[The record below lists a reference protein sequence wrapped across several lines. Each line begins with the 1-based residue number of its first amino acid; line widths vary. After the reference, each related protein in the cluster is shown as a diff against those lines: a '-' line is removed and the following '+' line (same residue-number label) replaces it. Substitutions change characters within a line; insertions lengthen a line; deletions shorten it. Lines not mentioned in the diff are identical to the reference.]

1 MRAAV
6 EVCSHFFARVTNT
19 IYFSGQILLKRKGQE
34 WDFDFPNL
42 PLFFYDDICMM
53 AKESTPSKTGHS
65 LVAMLNSK
73 WIGVKVVSNRRLHHS
88 RPLCHNAFLA
98 LGLHRREPL
107 VGTHLFPNDP
117 QLTTIRTPILRSRSP
132 NSKSFA
138 INLGYLEKK
147 LEKVEN
153 VLHCSA
159 KLTLIQFLPIYNS
172 ISILIFQVV
181 WSFPL

>member
-19 IYFSGQILLKRKGQE
+19 IYFSGQILLKGKGQE

-73 WIGVKVVSNRRLHHS
+73 
-88 RPLCHNAFLA
+88 
-98 LGLHRREPL
+98 
-107 VGTHLFPNDP
+107 
-117 QLTTIRTPILRSRSP
+117 
-132 NSKSFA
+132 
-138 INLGYLEKK
+138 
-147 LEKVEN
+147 
-153 VLHCSA
+153 
-159 KLTLIQFLPIYNS
+159 
-172 ISILIFQVV
+172 
-181 WSFPL
+181 

>member
-1 MRAAV
+1 MTKANPTKKR
-6 EVCSHFFARVTNT
+6 EHLLKFLSKKCSLHSKCYIVFYPVNYSYCVTILQIDTKNCCQ
-19 IYFSGQILLKRKGQE
+19 FVVNSDLGCRKPLILLG
-34 WDFDFPNL
+34 F
-42 PLFFYDDICMM
+42 
-53 AKESTPSKTGHS
+53 
-65 LVAMLNSK
+65 LVQ
-73 WIGVKVVSNRRLHHS
+73 RLH
-88 RPLCHNAFLA
+88 C
-98 LGLHRREPL
+98 REPL

-159 KLTLIQFLPIYNS
+159 KLTLIQFLLIYNS
-172 ISILIFQVV
+172 TSILIFQVV
-181 WSFPL
+181 

>member
-1 MRAAV
+1 MPVKIGNSAV
-6 EVCSHFFARVTNT
+6 E
-19 IYFSGQILLKRKGQE
+19 LLIFKR
-34 WDFDFPNL
+34 FL
-42 PLFFYDDICMM
+42 LFIKRF
-53 AKESTPSKTGHS
+53 
-65 LVAMLNSK
+65 
-73 WIGVKVVSNRRLHHS
+73 
-88 RPLCHNAFLA
+88 
-98 LGLHRREPL
+98 HRGEPL

-159 KLTLIQFLPIYNS
+159 KLTLIQFLLIYNS

-181 WSFPL
+181 